1 MGLILRPSE
10 MESGV
15 QQIRSEL
22 NNMKDGYS
30 GVMRTVLGF
39 SGNEALQSQ
48 SWNRAKERIQETH
61 QCIVQGMWAA
71 QTLVE
76 KDLDSLEAS
85 MDGAE
90 DLDEDE
96 LFMQI
101 KNLTEECEYYE
112 FMIRMYQSM
121 QVIENFLKPAIIS
134 SIAYQIVQYQKLLKQ
149 TEEELD
155 LLKTK
160 LQMLFDKADETSGL
174 FQEISALLDAID
186 CAINDAVFYITGQGK
201 LSGEKWKIAISEAV
215 QRLEEKDIFVE
226 YYFACE
232 LGVSLEAFQDMYGEK
247 LVSEIQEY
255 TKDYSIQGI
264 SDLQRQEI
272 NLFILEKCCDC
283 SSVRVEDGKYQLCKV
298 SGKSM
303 CEVNPEE
310 VGATVMNMAFAN
322 KDIKINYIAGYL
334 KEKLQIEDSQVA
346 AIMGNMQIESGFSPL
361 NWQNE
366 LPDDL
371 FCPEYIQLYAD
382 GINTSGGWGLVQW
395 TYSSRK
401 RGLYD
406 YAVSK
411 GDVSY
416 FGDMDTQLE
425 YLVYELTE
433 GGSKD
438 DFIDFKKITDIK
450 EATDYFCNEI
460 ERPKKREAHK
470 TEREEAAKA
479 ILENIEKN
487 K

>member
-1 MGLILRPSE
+1 M
-10 MESGV
+10 
-15 QQIRSEL
+15 
-22 NNMKDGYS
+22 
-30 GVMRTVLGF
+30 
-39 SGNEALQSQ
+39 
-48 SWNRAKERIQETH
+48 
-61 QCIVQGMWAA
+61 
-71 QTLVE
+71 
-76 KDLDSLEAS
+76 
-85 MDGAE
+85 
-90 DLDEDE
+90 
-96 LFMQI
+96 
-101 KNLTEECEYYE
+101 
-112 FMIRMYQSM
+112 
-121 QVIENFLKPAIIS
+121 
-134 SIAYQIVQYQKLLKQ
+134 
-149 TEEELD
+149 
-155 LLKTK
+155 
-160 LQMLFDKADETSGL
+160 
-174 FQEISALLDAID
+174 
-186 CAINDAVFYITGQGK
+186 
-201 LSGEKWKIAISEAV
+201 
-215 QRLEEKDIFVE
+215 E

-298 SGKSM
+298 SGKAM

-310 VGATVMNMAFAN
+310 VGATVMNRAFAN

-346 AIMGNMQIESGFSPL
+346 AIMGNMQMESGFSPL

-382 GINTSGGWGLVQW
+382 GINTSGGWGLIQW
-395 TYSSRK
+395 TDSGRK

-433 GGSKD
+433 GECKGLFEKFKEKKD
-438 DFIDFKKITDIK
+438 VV
-450 EATDYFCNEI
+450 EATDYFCDHIEI
-460 ERPKKREAHK
+460 PNKEKKRN
-470 TEREEAAKA
+470 TERREAAKA
-479 ILENIEKN
+479 VQENIEKN